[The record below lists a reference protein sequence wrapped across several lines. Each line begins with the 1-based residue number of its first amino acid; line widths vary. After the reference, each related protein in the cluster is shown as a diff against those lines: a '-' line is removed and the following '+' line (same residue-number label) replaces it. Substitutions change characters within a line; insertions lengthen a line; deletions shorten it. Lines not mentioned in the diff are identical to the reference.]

1 MKYFNIFEGVKN
13 GWDLI
18 KASIKVF
25 NKYPIFL
32 VPLFLV
38 WLVYAPMILYLE
50 YFFPWENFSFS
61 EIVLIVFVVL
71 FVFTLLLCFS
81 CSMVLELIQQLE
93 TGRKFSLLKAME
105 ETIGKNMINI
115 IPLAII
121 WAIIWLILTI
131 IEALLS
137 KDKSGRD
144 RFTAQNAAKTLA
156 GYGNFSFS
164 RAFFEALNKSVRM
177 VVFLI
182 LPAIAWEGL
191 GFFRATRKGL
201 GILKTNLSTF
211 VTGFTLTYL
220 AALIV
225 FLPPSILFYFS
236 EKMELTLPDFV
247 WIIAIIYIGFAW
259 SYSMY
264 LEQMFTANL
273 YLWHMKWEKE
283 VEKAKQENRP
293 LPSLRDVPRPSILDD
308 VPDLL
313 EKS

>member
-1 MKYFNIFEGVKN
+1 MFEGVKN

-32 VPLFLV
+32 VPIFLV
-38 WLVYAPMILYLE
+38 WLVYAPMILYLK
-50 YFFPWENFSFS
+50 YFFPWDIFSFS
-61 EIVLIVFVVL
+61 EVISIVFIVLFI
-71 FVFTLLLCFS
+71 FTILLCFS
-81 CSMVLELIQQLE
+81 CSIVLELIQQLE
-93 TGRKFSLLKAME
+93 TEKKFSLLQAMR
-105 ETIGKNMINI
+105 ETIGKNMLKV

-137 KDKSGRD
+137 KSKERRSG
-144 RFTAQNAAKTLA
+144 RFTAENAAKTLV
-156 GYGNFSFS
+156 GYGRFSFN
-164 RAFFEALNKSVRM
+164 RAFFEALNKGVRM

-182 LPAIAWEGL
+182 LPAIAWEDL

-225 FLPPSILFYFS
+225 FLPPGILFYIS
-236 EKMELTLPDFV
+236 EEMELTLPDFV
-247 WIIAIIYIGFAW
+247 WVITIIYIGFAW

-283 VEKAKQENRP
+283 VEKAKEQGKP
-293 LPSLRDVPRPSILDD
+293 LPKLRDVPRPSILDD

-313 EKS
+313 EKD